1 MIKHILL
8 TISLSASVASFIS
21 PFCRFR
27 TKVGPSEAGRSG
39 GTSGSGEKPLASL
52 AGAERTAKA
61 AK

>member
-27 TKVGPSEAGRSG
+27 TKTGSSEAGPIGWHLRIW
-39 GTSGSGEKPLASL
+39 
-52 AGAERTAKA
+52 
-61 AK
+61 